1 MSMGTVKRTWNL
13 PSALAV
19 ALEREAA
26 RQRITVTAVLHAILA
41 KALETRDPLEETFAI
56 EARVAATLDRQARE
70 IERLQRSQ
78 QVTLALLDGLTK
90 ALLLRL
96 EDPPAEQFR
105 ERRAQAQLT
114 YDKLLKAVGRELKLE
129 SGVAALLPRDP
140 PDEGAEAIVR
150 RGTENAA

>member
-1 MSMGTVKRTWNL
+1 MSSGTVKRTWNL
-13 PSALAV
+13 RSALAE
-19 ALEREAA
+19 ALEKEAV
-26 RQRITVTAVLHAILA
+26 RQRTTVTAVLHAILE

-56 EARVAATLDRQARE
+56 EARVAATLERQARE

-96 EDPPAEQFR
+96 EDPPRETFK

-129 SGVAALLPRDP
+129 SGAAALMSSGGEAPAGSAGRTA
-140 PDEGAEAIVR
+140 AEA
-150 RGTENAA
+150 AA

>member
-1 MSMGTVKRTWNL
+1 MSSGTVKRTWNL
-13 PSALAV
+13 PSALAE
-19 ALEREAA
+19 ALEREAS
-26 RQRITVTAVLHAILA
+26 RQRTTVTAVLHAILE

-56 EARVAATLDRQARE
+56 EARVAATLERQARE

-90 ALLLRL
+90 ALLLRI
-96 EDPPAEQFR
+96 EDPPAERFK

-129 SGVAALLPRDP
+129 SGAAALMSSASDDGAATVSRN
-140 PDEGAEAIVR
+140 GAEA
-150 RGTENAA
+150 AA

>member
-1 MSMGTVKRTWNL
+1 MSSDTVKRTWNL
-13 PSALAV
+13 RSALAG
-19 ALEREAA
+19 ALEKEAA
-26 RQRITVTAVLHAILA
+26 RQRTTVTAVLHAILE

-56 EARVAATLDRQARE
+56 EARVAATLERQARE

-96 EDPPAEQFR
+96 EDPPAETFK

-129 SGVAALLPRDP
+129 SGAATLMSNGA
-140 PDEGAEAIVR
+140 DEVTGPVTRGSAEA
-150 RGTENAA
+150 AA

>member
-1 MSMGTVKRTWNL
+1 MSTGTVKRTWNL
-13 PSALAV
+13 PRALAE

-26 RQRITVTAVLHAILA
+26 RQRTTVTAVLHALLER
-41 KALETRDPLEETFAI
+41 ALETKDPLKETFAI

-96 EDPPAEQFR
+96 EDPPAERFR
-105 ERRAQAQLT
+105 ERRAQAQMT
-114 YDKLLKAVGRELKLE
+114 YDKLLKAVGRDLKLE
-129 SGVAALLPRDP
+129 TGAAALLPRDP
-140 PDEGAEAIVR
+140 EAGSEAAGRKDAEA
-150 RGTENAA
+150 AA